1 MRPWKSSALLK
12 HVKTIQTGMSPTSRT
27 QINFSDTQ
35 KQIMMQEVYEMGLS
49 AEYNSAAKIT
59 ILSSFLSLVF
69 P

>member
-1 MRPWKSSALLK
+1 
-12 HVKTIQTGMSPTSRT
+12 
-27 QINFSDTQ
+27 
-35 KQIMMQEVYEMGLS
+35 MMQEVYEMGLS